1 MEDSSDDDDAH
12 IRDPGI
18 SDDAQNAITRS
29 FARTHPRLNLS
40 HSDPPRPSAMATIV
54 FNIRVATH
62 DSDSTPLYPDSSNSS
77 DGDTP
82 HYWPEVTN
90 PSPST
95 PNSPPPAT
103 ITERQLMEWTES
115 QLP

>member
-1 MEDSSDDDDAH
+1 
-12 IRDPGI
+12 
-18 SDDAQNAITRS
+18 
-29 FARTHPRLNLS
+29 
-40 HSDPPRPSAMATIV
+40 MATIV
-54 FNIRVATH
+54 FDIRVATH

-90 PSPST
+90 PSPPT
-95 PNSPPPAT
+95 PKSPPPAT
-103 ITERQLMEWTES
+103 ITERHLMEWTES

>member
-1 MEDSSDDDDAH
+1 
-12 IRDPGI
+12 
-18 SDDAQNAITRS
+18 
-29 FARTHPRLNLS
+29 
-40 HSDPPRPSAMATIV
+40 MATIV

-77 DGDTP
+77 DGDTL

-90 PSPST
+90 PSPPT
-95 PNSPPPAT
+95 PNYPPPAT